1 MKKPD
6 QYTNRRPVCP
16 MFYLF
21 KSFSLVE
28 FNANDLKNAIQY
40 LKSPSHIAD
49 VKIGKVNLVS
59 CLTYFRNEKFVII
72 LDEYHLSHMTFLPVP
87 KWKVLVIAAFNLQGT
102 MFHYLYIRAVPVT
115 QESRVGSRKINSALH
130 LVVKQ
135 VIKKGYSNNLV
146 AIVSDHCPAN
156 LTGMPEASEAF
167 PILWDKEHFKK
178 GLAKHKLTD
187 VTDYLYGKY
196 T

>member
-1 MKKPD
+1 MDTSKAGASATAATSNASSQDQQQSVGPLRPAKPGRMKKLAYPKKPD

-102 MFHYLYIRAVPVT
+102 MFHYLYVRAVA
-115 QESRVGSRKINSALH
+115 QL
-130 LVVKQ
+130 
-135 VIKKGYSNNLV
+135 
-146 AIVSDHCPAN
+146 
-156 LTGMPEASEAF
+156 
-167 PILWDKEHFKK
+167 FK
-178 GLAKHKLTD
+178 
-187 VTDYLYGKY
+187 
-196 T
+196 